1 MTLFIAQPEGCACP
15 ASLAERLRHE
25 RGQCQRRAD
34 MFGATMC
41 ARCVILIIASA
52 ALEILGLGLVAWE
65 LWREQQRYLGGFAW
79 FNRLLDGWLRR
90 LGRSQATEVGGAATG
105 ADTAAGA
112 DLAMVTRFSPRDALD
127 QRVEALEASLRALED
142 EQADRWSKADALFTA
157 VHVRI
162 DEVRTDLD
170 TEIKQE
176 EHERKEVMR
185 ESIRLQWVGSGLF
198 ALGALLGMWV
208 NFAC

>member
-1 MTLFIAQPEGCACP
+1 MA
-15 ASLAERLRHE
+15 
-25 RGQCQRRAD
+25 RRRSRSA
-34 MFGATMC
+34 GTSAAPICSRATMC

-90 LGRSQATEVGGAATG
+90 LGRSQTVEVGGAAAA
-105 ADTAAGA
+105 ADTAGGA
-112 DLAMVTRFSPRDALD
+112 ELAMATRFGTRDTLD
-127 QRVEALEASLRALED
+127 TRVEALEANLRALED
-142 EQADRWSKADALFTA
+142 EQADRWSKADERFTA

-170 TEIKQE
+170 TQIREE

-185 ESIRLQWVGSGLF
+185 ESMRLQWVGSGLF

>member
-1 MTLFIAQPEGCACP
+1 M
-15 ASLAERLRHE
+15 S
-25 RGQCQRRAD
+25 
-34 MFGATMC
+34 

-65 LWREQQRYLGGFAW
+65 LWREQQRYLGGIAW
-79 FNRLLDGWLRR
+79 FNRLLDGWLGR
-90 LGRSQATEVGGAATG
+90 LGRSRTEEVGGTGAT
-105 ADTAAGA
+105 ADTAVGA
-112 DLAMVTRFSPRDALD
+112 AAATLPRFGPRDTVEN
-127 QRVEALEASLRALED
+127 RIEALEASLRALED
-142 EQADRWSKADALFTA
+142 EQADRWSQADERLTA
-157 VHVRI
+157 VHDRI

-170 TEIKQE
+170 TQIREE

-185 ESIRLQWVGSGLF
+185 ESMRLQWVGSGLF

>member
-1 MTLFIAQPEGCACP
+1 M
-15 ASLAERLRHE
+15 S
-25 RGQCQRRAD
+25 
-34 MFGATMC
+34 
-41 ARCVILIIASA
+41 ARCVMLIIASA

-90 LGRSQATEVGGAATG
+90 LGRSQTVDVGGAAATTDNAVG
-105 ADTAAGA
+105 AE
-112 DLAMVTRFSPRDALD
+112 LAMFRRFGRRDTLD
-127 QRVEALEASLRALED
+127 QRVEALEANLRALED
-142 EQADRWSKADALFTA
+142 EQAERWSKAGERFAA

-170 TEIKQE
+170 TQIRQE

-208 NFAC
+208 NFGC

>member
-1 MTLFIAQPEGCACP
+1 MAVVIRGLVERSLVP
-15 ASLAERLRHE
+15 A
-25 RGQCQRRAD
+25 RAD
-34 MFGATMC
+34 IFAKTMP
-41 ARCVILIIASA
+41 AHCVILIIASA
-52 ALEILGLGLVAWE
+52 AFEILGLGLVAWE

-90 LGRSQATEVGGAATG
+90 LGRSDTVDVGGAAATT
-105 ADTAAGA
+105 DTSVGTE
-112 DLAMVTRFSPRDALD
+112 LAMFPRFGGRDALD
-127 QRVEALEASLRALED
+127 ERVEALEASLRALED
-142 EQADRWSKADALFTA
+142 EQANRWSKVDERFTS

-170 TEIKQE
+170 TQIREE

-185 ESIRLQWVGSGLF
+185 ESMRLQWVGSGLF

-208 NFAC
+208 NFGC

>member
-1 MTLFIAQPEGCACP
+1 M
-15 ASLAERLRHE
+15 S
-25 RGQCQRRAD
+25 
-34 MFGATMC
+34 

-65 LWREQQRYLGGFAW
+65 LWREQQRYLGGFVW
-79 FNRLLDGWLRR
+79 FNRLLDGWLHR
-90 LGRSQATEVGGAATG
+90 LGRSQTVDVGGATATT
-105 ADTAAGA
+105 DTAVGA
-112 DLAMVTRFSPRDALD
+112 ELAMTLD
-127 QRVEALEASLRALED
+127 QRVEALEANLRALED
-142 EQADRWSKADALFTA
+142 EQADRWSKADERFTA

-170 TEIKQE
+170 TQIRQE

-185 ESIRLQWVGSGLF
+185 ESMRLQWIGSGLF

-208 NFAC
+208 NFGC